1 MLGFQQLKLINDIQ
15 RYIKNLSFTIYIL
28 IAVFVIG
35 KIFFIYLEPDLLPR
49 FYQHAKP
56 FQASRL
62 DPVGLVCCT
71 VQLLA
76 TSASPFR
83 NHTTIGPLLA
93 RDTPSSGPP
102 IIGEQQY
109 DVMCLLICKF

>member
-49 FYQHAKP
+49 FFTITLNRFKKT
-56 FQASRL
+56 FVRRSRI
-62 DPVGLVCCT
+62 
-71 VQLLA
+71 LLR
-76 TSASPFR
+76 S
-83 NHTTIGPLLA
+83 
-93 RDTPSSGPP
+93 
-102 IIGEQQY
+102 
-109 DVMCLLICKF
+109 